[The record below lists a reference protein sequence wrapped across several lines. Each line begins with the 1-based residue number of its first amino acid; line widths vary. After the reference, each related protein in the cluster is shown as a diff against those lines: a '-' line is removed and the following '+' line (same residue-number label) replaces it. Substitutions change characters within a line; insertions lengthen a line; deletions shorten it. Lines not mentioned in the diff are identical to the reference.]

1 MDLLKYHKHKFEIF
15 NHFSIDDLNNYN
27 SSEIDIKKRY
37 INQIINNKIKYKYIY
52 KILYI
57 ADYYQ
62 YIDMH
67 KLIDYIHMNMLYN
80 KWFINKSKLNYN
92 LNLLIFGENNSLINN
107 NCNCDLVKYE
117 ININLYNYKDVI
129 IPYYNLKH
137 ILCYHKFKKIKK
149 YKNNKNLLNKSTLI
163 KHIIYHNNLDLIKIL
178 VNDKYKLYDHIFAYS
193 LYLKYDKL
201 SIYFFEFILHYNE
214 FDLEKISIAL
224 LGCLLYDSNISEY
237 IIQKIN
243 EDVLKQIIDNSIYKI
258 KIIDIKKHANTFK
271 LANSIN
277 CITKI
282 EQKLNIVIL

>member
-1 MDLLKYHKHKFEIF
+1 MDLLKYHKNKFEIF

-27 SSEIDIKKRY
+27 SSEIDIKKKY

-62 YIDMH
+62 YIDMN

-92 LNLLIFGENNSLINN
+92 LNLLIFGEHNSLIDN

-129 IPYYNLKH
+129 IQYYNLKH

-149 YKNNKNLLNKSTLI
+149 YKNNKNLLNTSTLI

-178 VNDKYKLYDHIFAYS
+178 VNDKYRLYEPIFAYS
-193 LYLKYDKL
+193 LYLQYDKIT
-201 SIYFFEFILHYNE
+201 IYFVDMILLN
-214 FDLEKISIAL
+214 FEKISIAL
-224 LGCLLYDSNISEY
+224 LGCLLYNSNISAY

-243 EDVLKQIIDNSIYKI
+243 KDILKEIINNSKYQ
-258 KIIDIKKHANTFK
+258 IIDIKKHVNTFQ
-271 LANSIN
+271 LTNSIN
-277 CITKI
+277 CITNI
-282 EQKLNIVIL
+282 EQQLNIVIS